1 MITTLE
7 LVSKGGGVVP
17 QEDSTVGDVL
27 PGDHRD
33 LYLRL
38 YFQLLVRFQ
47 PHLGR
52 KLFIWSTSEVR

>member
-1 MITTLE
+1 MITALE
-7 LVSKGGGVVP
+7 LVSKGGRVAL

-27 PGDHRD
+27 PGDHRN
-33 LYLRL
+33 LYS
-38 YFQLLVRFQ
+38 FQLLRRFQ